1 MIKGAKGRTSS
12 ARTKQ
17 PLRGDVSRIRVIGR
31 EERTNAEQAQYRLL
45 IRSLTVARRIPP
57 FVNII
62 WFPGNIEGIEHDG
75 ETNLSS
81 RHSFQFLKDRNDS
94 QRGIVRAM
102 LSTTSRDSLV
112 IVHGVH
118 NASSTTVRSTLMPL

>member
-1 MIKGAKGRTSS
+1 MIKGAKGRSSS
-12 ARTKQ
+12 ARTEQ
-17 PLRGDVSRIRVIGR
+17 PLKGDVSHIRVIGR

-62 WFPGNIEGIEHDG
+62 WFPENIEGNEHDG
-75 ETNLSS
+75 ETNLSCGD
-81 RHSFQFLKDRNDS
+81 SFHDLKDPNDS

-102 LSTTSRDSLV
+102 LSTDPQDSLV
-112 IVHGVH
+112 IAHGVH
-118 NASSTTVRSTLMPL
+118 NASSTILHAH